1 MALWRC
7 CMDADVVEG
16 SPSPMNSGSHSW
28 TADGVWPSGVQHAI
42 EDRHAGGRLGA
53 LAGQAAC
60 AQASTNDGLV
70 AAHRRLD
77 K

>member
-1 MALWRC
+1 
-7 CMDADVVEG
+7 MDADVVEG
-16 SPSPMNSGSHSW
+16 SPSPMISGSHSW
-28 TADGVWPSGVQHAI
+28 TADGVWPSGVQHSI

-70 AAHRRLD
+70 AAHRRFD